1 MPSRK
6 KTENE
11 PTKKLPPK
19 GPGPS
24 TQHKTKLMAT
34 AETPAEV
41 PQPEGEE
48 TTKGEFTIIT

>member
-48 TTKGEFTIIT
+48 TTKGEFTIIA